1 MDLNEKTLAVF
12 QTRVHDLILRFR
24 QLSKENEELY
34 AMVDQNERQIKQ
46 LQDQIREQGKDY
58 EALKAARMLAVTDQ
72 DIEATKKRLSKL
84 IRDVNKCIAILTDQQ

>member
-1 MDLNEKTLAVF
+1 
-12 QTRVHDLILRFR
+12 
-24 QLSKENEELY
+24 
-34 AMVDQNERQIKQ
+34 MVDQNERQIKQ